1 MTFKW
6 DLYSKLVAL
15 NMKLILFANYKVVH
29 TSTTFL
35 QYFTVK
41 TIFIVSL
48 KYNIFS

>member
-6 DLYSKLVAL
+6 DLYSTSCFKYEI
-15 NMKLILFANYKVVH
+15 KYKVVH

-41 TIFIVSL
+41 LYLLFL
-48 KYNIFS
+48 